1 MLSKKELFNAKNAG
15 RKIED
20 GATFTVVNVGTFPDV
35 DKDGNPV
42 NVTALQT
49 DTGEI
54 YTSIS
59 ATIAN
64 SIDMLDDIIAD
75 EGSVTVQVHA
85 NTSNGGRKFYQ
96 LQII

>member
-15 RKIED
+15 RKIEN
-20 GATFTVVNVGTFPDV
+20 GAEFTVVNVGTFPDV
-35 DKDGNPV
+35 DKDGNDV
-42 NVTALQT
+42 TVTALQT

-64 SIDMLDDIIAD
+64 SIDMLDEIIAE
-75 EGSVTVQVHA
+75 EGAVTVKV
-85 NTSNGGRKFYQ
+85 NENVSNGGRKFYQ

>member
-1 MLSKKELFNAKNAG
+1 MFSKKELFNAKNAG
-15 RKIED
+15 RKIEN
-20 GATFTVVNVGTFPDV
+20 GAVFTVVNVGTFPDV
-35 DKDGNPV
+35 DKDGNDV
-42 NVTALQT
+42 TVTALQT

-64 SIDMLDDIIAD
+64 SIDMLDEIIA
-75 EGSVTVQVHA
+75 EVGAVTVKV
-85 NTSNGGRKFYQ
+85 NENVSNGGRKFYQ